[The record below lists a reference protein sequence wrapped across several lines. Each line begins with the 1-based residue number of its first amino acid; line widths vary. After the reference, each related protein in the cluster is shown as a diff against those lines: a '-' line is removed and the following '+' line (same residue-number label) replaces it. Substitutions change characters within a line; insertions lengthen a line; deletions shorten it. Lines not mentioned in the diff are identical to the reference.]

1 MNGTSTCIGNE
12 GTSAIYLL
20 SVWVDGRGGSCTQ
33 TETFSKAFRLRPRS
47 PFGIKEKPT
56 QTERVFK
63 EPSNREKEL
72 EIWKAKAGGTAGS
85 APEIELQCWA
95 TFQEIVG
102 KVAQGKGR

>member
-1 MNGTSTCIGNE
+1 MGNE

-20 SVWVDGRGGSCTQ
+20 SVWVDGRGGPCTQ

-47 PFGIKEKPT
+47 PVGIKEKPT

-72 EIWKAKAGGTAGS
+72 EIVKAEAGGTATS
-85 APEIELQCWA
+85 APCPDSGLEEP
-95 TFQEIVG
+95 FRERDG
-102 KVAQGKGR
+102 KVEQERGR